1 MKKICFVCALLFSFQ
16 ALAQNSLMDQLDS
29 SVRNLGNGSMMFG
42 QPESQNDEQMR
53 AREREKQAYEE
64 QMRARQEAMMRAE
77 QERKAAL
84 RPVNL
89 FGNTLK
95 IYAIINGEV
104 MTSRDMQERANAFV
118 ATTQIPI
125 TPQNRKIVLDRV
137 LQGTID
143 ERIKI
148 QEAQKNGITISNKEI
163 NAGVLEFAKSNGISI
178 EQLNTMLHEAG
189 VSGKVF
195 KEQIKAE
202 IAWARLIQK
211 KAAQSS
217 KVSRGEIQKAIDAYT
232 KDKKKQK
239 FLVSEIVLPRKK
251 AEYIDELV
259 EVLREDPRF
268 SLYAMQF
275 SQSPTAKRG
284 GSLGWVT
291 SEQLPEKLSSTVKK
305 MKEGQISNPIALGS
319 DYYILKLEKT
329 YTPGVNKMPVPS
341 EKEMRLML
349 ENKKLEEIANK
360 YLRDLR
366 NKAVV
371 ERKS

>member
-16 ALAQNSLMDQLDS
+16 ALAQSSLMNQLDS
-29 SVRNLGNGSMMFG
+29 SVRNSGNGSMMFA
-42 QPESQNDEQMR
+42 QPESQNEEQMR
-53 AREREKQAYEE
+53 AREQRAYEE
-64 QMRARQEAMMRAE
+64 QMRAQQEAMMRAE

-137 LQGTID
+137 LQGAID

-178 EQLNTMLHEAG
+178 EQLNAMLQEAG

-202 IAWARLIQK
+202 IAWARLIQR

-217 KVSRGEIQKAIDAYT
+217 KISRGEIQKAIDAYS
-232 KDKKKQK
+232 KDKQKQK

-284 GSLGWVT
+284 GNLGWV
-291 SEQLPEKLSSTVKK
+291 SNDQLPEKLSSALKK
-305 MKEGQISNPIALGS
+305 MKAGQISNPIAYGT
-319 DYYILKLEKT
+319 DYYILKLEQI

-341 EKEMRLML
+341 EKEMRLLL
-349 ENKKLEEIANK
+349 ENKKLEEIAGK